1 MKRLHVHVSV
11 NDLNRSV
18 SFYSTLFGA
27 EPTVLKGDDNPVLIV
42 EHHPEPAIGKDLVH
56 NTFNCKQFFFRHKP
70 IVRVR
75 RDAPD
80 KASRG

>member
-1 MKRLHVHVSV
+1 MDEALIEGAVLRVRPLAMTAGVILQERQH
-11 NDLNRSV
+11 RS
-18 SFYSTLFGA
+18 
-27 EPTVLKGDDNPVLIV
+27 LIYRANY
-42 EHHPEPAIGKDLVH
+42 PAIGKDLVH

-80 KASRG
+80 HASRG